1 MKSAID
7 DLSLNLFYS
16 RLENDVKCLQAEGSE
31 ESEVPW

>member
-7 DLSLNLFYS
+7 DLSYLFYS